1 MGFMGSVT
9 AIEATWDQLLKYVG
23 VAAAIAVVIV
33 VAFFIR
39 LSLRRG
45 LKPRVEPHVYAVIE
59 KVVVYGVVAL
69 GVMASLSPLG
79 IDLTGLLVAGGIAG
93 IVIGLASQTVFSNLI
108 SGVFLY
114 IDRPLQIGDPVSVGD
129 VSGQVID
136 ISILS
141 TKIRSW
147 DGYIVRVPN
156 DKVFQSAIMNYGRAV
171 ARRVVYSI
179 GISYGSDVGRA
190 REAILKVMEGHPFV
204 LKEPPPEVFVNEFA
218 DSAIVLTARCWTPS
232 QVWFPT
238 KAALLEVIKEELK
251 KHGVEIPFPQLD
263 LHVKEDVKV
272 LVRG

>member
-1 MGFMGSVT
+1 MGSVT

-136 ISILS
+136 ISVLS

-190 REAILKVMEGHPFV
+190 REAILKVMEDHPFV

-238 KAALLEVIKEELK
+238 KAALLEVIREELK

-272 LVRG
+272 LVRS